1 RTSVRRPCYARPRGA
16 DEIFPRSAG
25 VQLLL
30 DYRIRCAIQRLMARS
45 VRRSVVLR
53 RRFVVHDDANLGGA
67 SKLGPLE
74 HLELGRRSGPTGT
87 SGEGIH
93 AVLSPLPRPVGG
105 LRRALSQRD
114 GAVTLK

>member
-1 RTSVRRPCYARPRGA
+1 
-16 DEIFPRSAG
+16 
-25 VQLLL
+25 
-30 DYRIRCAIQRLMARS
+30 MARS

-87 SGEGIH
+87 SGEGTCRSV
-93 AVLSPLPRPVGG
+93 ASPTSCWRTATRAIATGWSGHPEVIWPTIAS
-105 LRRALSQRD
+105 LRLEDIGSN
-114 GAVTLK
+114 GSF